1 MYKIGRPV
9 NRINN
14 PEILML
20 PSFFQG
26 GGQSVSPWL
35 NAFFPEN
42 GMVGIMGQDQPA
54 DHLLHAFVH
63 FCNQI
68 LG

>member
-1 MYKIGRPV
+1 
-9 NRINN
+9 
-14 PEILML
+14 ML
-20 PSFFQG
+20 LSFFQSG
-26 GGQSVSPWL
+26 CQSISSWL
-35 NAFFPEN
+35 NAFFPKD